1 LIKKQKAQILPSK
14 TTISLWIPTSLK
26 FVVYDDNIVQN
37 ISIYNG
43 LKENLSKYNTRG
55 ESVNNKKR

>member
-1 LIKKQKAQILPSK
+1 
-14 TTISLWIPTSLK
+14 LK
-26 FVVYDDNIVQN
+26 FVVYDENIVQN

-55 ESVNNKKR
+55 EIVDNKKR